1 MNMDF
6 SETNLLA
13 YNTFNSI
20 GKCTMRRAHSRIALH
35 NSHCIV
41 HSAQCECASSS
52 RIHRI
57 ATFSISL
64 GSAPLIPFNVHWISA
79 FNYRYFSMSMRKHRK
94 VRRYRWNMHMLE
106 TTKHISK
113 NVNSHCVSRF
123 PFSFYLFFLCCCHF
137 EAPRTI
143 SLVALSVTWTLSQFF
158 SHIPPEAYF
167 SQLVVLCTR
176 FSFFLSHPITLSH
189 PSIACSFTSNGVS
202 ICDFAFGHFTFE

>member
-1 MNMDF
+1 
-6 SETNLLA
+6 
-13 YNTFNSI
+13 
-20 GKCTMRRAHSRIALH
+20 MRVCL
-35 NSHCIV
+35 
-41 HSAQCECASSS
+41 
-52 RIHRI
+52 
-57 ATFSISL
+57 
-64 GSAPLIPFNVHWISA
+64 LIPHPSYCHILYLSWFSA
-79 FNYRYFSMSMRKHRK
+79 IDSVQCALDICFQLPIFFDVNAKAPK

-123 PFSFYLFFLCCCHF
+123 PFSFDLFFLCCCHF

-176 FSFFLSHPITLSH
+176 FSFFCLTRSLFLIPLSLAHSH
-189 PSIACSFTSNGVS
+189 QTGFRYAISRLGTSHLNKTIYQIDVNS
-202 ICDFAFGHFTFE
+202 TDSDL